1 MQQPMQQRMSI
12 RSARPVSASGSSPSA
27 PKPPATTA
35 VRPLQRPVA
44 QVSKSRPLRLQLEQ
58 LKAKVA
64 GLENRRQQTLSPVF
78 RQGIENQIKALQ
90 KQAQTVTLSLLQ
102 AQSQERLP
110 HWPPLMGL
118 FKLTPKSLENW
129 ESVSDAWYGLY
140 PPDLQ
145 VFLEPSRN
153 QRFALWQKPLY
164 DAFRNLAQGLAP
176 AATDWAL
183 PEELTEATPVVMPQ
197 EQSYWQE
204 SLSLLLPL
212 LPAPNKAAE
221 PLSVPSE
228 TSRQAS
234 PPGEDG
240 FQVISFELPPSR
252 ETPREEPIDQVSSAQ
267 KSGAELEVRFDMG
280 AGRSLVRNSMGIV
293 LNQEKK
299 SYQEYLDLGF
309 ACIDKVVD
317 SGFVN
322 TSPLQQAIEVFL
334 EAVSLNKERHEAYFG
349 LGYLYSLVRDLNH
362 SLYFL
367 NLAWKISRNPSIE
380 AFMQKVKESY
390 GLA

>member
-12 RSARPVSASGSSPSA
+12 RSARPVSASGSSPVA

-35 VRPLQRPVA
+35 VRPLQRPVS

-58 LKAKVA
+58 LKAKVQ
-64 GLENRRQQTLSPVF
+64 GLETRRQQTLSPVF
-78 RQGIENQIKALQ
+78 KQGIENQIKALQ
-90 KQAQTVTLSLLQ
+90 KQVQTATLSLLQ

-110 HWPPLMGL
+110 NWPPLMGQ
-118 FKLTPKSLENW
+118 FKGPPSSPENW
-129 ESVSDAWYGLY
+129 ENVTDAWYGLY

-145 VFLEPSRN
+145 IFLEPSRN
-153 QRFALWQKPLY
+153 QRFLAWQRPLY
-164 DAFRNLAQGLAP
+164 EAFKRLSQGQTP
-176 AATDWAL
+176 PPTDWAL
-183 PEELTEATPVVMPQ
+183 PEELSEATPAVMSQ
-197 EQSYWQE
+197 EQVYWQE
-204 SLSLLLPL
+204 SLQLLLPL
-212 LPAPNKAAE
+212 LPA
-221 PLSVPSE
+221 
-228 TSRQAS
+228 QAS
-234 PPGEDG
+234 EDLYEEPPPAPENVSSEG
-240 FQVISFELPPSR
+240 FEVISFEIPGASPSAD
-252 ETPREEPIDQVSSAQ
+252 TAPVDQVSSAQ

-280 AGRSLVRNSMGIV
+280 SGRSLVRNSMGIV

-309 ACIDKVVD
+309 ACIDKVVE

-334 EAVSLNKERHEAYFG
+334 EAISLHKERHEAYFG

-367 NLAWKISRNPSIE
+367 NLAWRISRNPSIE
-380 AFMQKVKESY
+380 AFMKKVKESY
-390 GLA
+390 GVA

>member
-1 MQQPMQQRMSI
+1 MSI
-12 RSARPVSASGSSPSA
+12 RSARPVSASDSPPTA

-35 VRPLQRPVA
+35 VRPLQRPVT
-44 QVSKSRPLRLQLEQ
+44 QVSKSRPLRMQLEQ
-58 LKAKVA
+58 LKAKVI

-78 RQGIENQIKALQ
+78 KQGIENQIKALQ
-90 KQAQTVTLSLLQ
+90 KQVQTTTISLLQ
-102 AQSQERLP
+102 AQSQERLS
-110 HWPPLMGL
+110 HWPPLLGL

-129 ESVSDAWYGLY
+129 ESVSDVWHGLY

-145 VFLEPSRN
+145 IFLESARN
-153 QRFALWQKPLY
+153 QRFAHWQKPLY
-164 DAFRNLAQGLAP
+164 DAFRNFAQGLAP
-176 AATDWAL
+176 APTDWAL
-183 PEELTEATPVVMPQ
+183 PEELTQATPVVMPQ
-197 EQSYWQE
+197 EQNYWQE

-212 LPAPNKAAE
+212 LPALEAVE
-221 PLSVPSE
+221 PIVVPSE
-228 TSRQAS
+228 TSTQVS
-234 PPGEDG
+234 PPVADG
-240 FQVISFELPPSR
+240 FQVIAFELPPSR
-252 ETPREEPIDQVSSAQ
+252 NDRSEETVDQVSSAQ

-280 AGRSLVRNSMGIV
+280 AGKSLVRNSMGIV

-299 SYQEYLDLGF
+299 TYQEYLDLGF

-334 EAVSLNKERHEAYFG
+334 EAVSLHKERHEAYFG

-380 AFMQKVKESY
+380 AFMKKVKESY
-390 GLA
+390 GLT

>member
-1 MQQPMQQRMSI
+1 MQPPMQQRLSI
-12 RSARPVSASGSSPSA
+12 RSARPVSASGSPPSA
-27 PKPPATTA
+27 PKPAATVA
-35 VRPLQRPVA
+35 ARPLQRPVS
-44 QVSKSRPLRLQLEQ
+44 QVSRSRPLRLQLEQ
-58 LKAKVA
+58 LKAKVQ

-90 KQAQTVTLSLLQ
+90 KQIQTATVSLLQ

-110 HWPPLMGL
+110 QWPPLLGL
-118 FKLTPKSLENW
+118 FKLPPTSLENW

-140 PPDLQ
+140 PPELQ
-145 VFLEPSRN
+145 VFLESSRN
-153 QRFALWQKPLY
+153 SRFALWQKPLY
-164 DAFRNLAQGLAP
+164 EAFRKLAQGLAP
-176 AATDWAL
+176 APSDWTL

-197 EQSYWQE
+197 EQGYWQE

-212 LPAPNKAAE
+212 LPALEAME
-221 PLSVPSE
+221 PIIAPSE
-228 TSRQAS
+228 SSTQVS
-234 PPGEDG
+234 PSVEAG
-240 FQVISFELPPSR
+240 FQVISFELPPSH
-252 ETPREEPIDQVSSAQ
+252 EAPSDQPMDQVSSAQ

-367 NLAWKISRNPSIE
+367 NLAWKISRNPAIE

>member
-12 RSARPVSASGSSPSA
+12 RSARPVSASGSSPTS

-58 LKAKVA
+58 IKAKVT
-64 GLENRRQQTLSPVF
+64 GLENKRQQTLSPVF

-90 KQAQTVTLSLLQ
+90 KQAQTVTISLLQ

-118 FKLTPKSLENW
+118 FKLPPTSLENW
-129 ESVSDAWYGLY
+129 ESVSDAWYRLY

-145 VFLEPSRN
+145 VFLEASRN
-153 QRFALWQKPLY
+153 QRFVRWQKPLY
-164 DAFRNLAQGLAP
+164 DAFRSLAQGLAP
-176 AATDWAL
+176 APSDWSL
-183 PEELTEATPVVMPQ
+183 PDELTEATPVVMPQ
-197 EQSYWQE
+197 EQGFWQE
-204 SLSLLLPL
+204 SLRLLQPFLPEL
-212 LPAPNKAAE
+212 VAAE
-221 PLSVPSE
+221 PTIAPNQAHTVLSPSPE
-228 TSRQAS
+228 
-234 PPGEDG
+234 EG
-240 FQVISFELPPSR
+240 FQVISFELPP
-252 ETPREEPIDQVSSAQ
+252 PRKDPIEEPIDQVSSAQ

-280 AGRSLVRNSMGIV
+280 AGKSLVRNSMGIV

-322 TSPLQQAIEVFL
+322 TTPLQQAIEVFL
-334 EAVSLNKERHEAYFG
+334 EAVSLHKERHEAYFG

-367 NLAWKISRNPSIE
+367 NLAWKISRNPAIE
-380 AFMQKVKESY
+380 AFMKKVKESY

>member
-12 RSARPVSASGSSPSA
+12 RSARPVSASGSPPSA

-35 VRPLQRPVA
+35 VRPLHRPIS

-58 LKAKVA
+58 LKAKVQ

-90 KQAQTVTLSLLQ
+90 KQVQTVTISLLQ
-102 AQSQERLP
+102 TQSQERLP
-110 HWPPLMGL
+110 QWPPLMGL
-118 FKLTPKSLENW
+118 IKLPPNSLENW
-129 ESVSDAWYGLY
+129 ESICDAWYGLY

-145 VFLEPSRN
+145 IFLEASRN
-153 QRFALWQKPLY
+153 QRFAHWQKPLY
-164 DAFRNLAQGLAP
+164 EAFRSLAQGLTP
-176 AATDWAL
+176 SPTDWTL
-183 PEELTEATPVVMPQ
+183 PEELTETTTVVMPQ
-197 EQSYWQE
+197 EQGYWQE
-204 SLSLLLPL
+204 GLSLLLPL
-212 LPAPNKAAE
+212 LPARVVEPAIVSSKPPVEFPLPAE
-221 PLSVPSE
+221 E
-228 TSRQAS
+228 
-234 PPGEDG
+234 G
-240 FQVISFELPPSR
+240 FQVISFELPPGR
-252 ETPREEPIDQVSSAQ
+252 ETPIQEPIDQVSSAQ

-280 AGRSLVRNSMGIV
+280 AGKSLVRNSMGIV

-334 EAVSLNKERHEAYFG
+334 EAISLHKERHEAYFG

-367 NLAWKISRNPSIE
+367 NLAWKISRNPAIE